1 MAKTQM
7 RPRGEEIRRF
17 ILENVEYHSD
27 DIAKVTGEHFKITRQ
42 AVHKHLHRLIS
53 EKILIEEGNTRG
65 RTYKL
70 VNLSEWQKDYS
81 ISPDLAEDVVWRND
95 VLPALEPLSPNG
107 LDIWRYGFTEIFNN
121 AIEHSEGSLISVAV
135 VKTAAMIEIFIVD
148 NGVGIFKKIQREFNL
163 LDERHA
169 ILELSKGK
177 LTTDPSHH
185 SGEGIFFTSR
195 MFDSFVIDSGEI
207 ALTHSSD
214 RPLDVLVNS
223 KNQEGTVVSMVLS
236 NYTSRKVDEVFNQ
249 FASGEEDPSFNKTI
263 VPIAL
268 AQYGED
274 KLVSRSQAKR
284 ILTRVELFKKIL
296 LDFENVPS
304 IGQGFAD
311 EMFRVFPNEH
321 PSLELM
327 PINLNP
333 DVRRMIVRAKAG
345 AIREE
350 EQDSLKS
357 PKSRL
362 T

>member
-1 MAKTQM
+1 MASTQR
-7 RPRGEEIRRF
+7 RPRSEEIRRF
-17 ILENVEYHSD
+17 ILDNVEYHST
-27 DIAKVTGEHFKITRQ
+27 DIGKTTGEHFKITRQ

-53 EKILIEEGNTRG
+53 EKALIKEGNTRS

-70 VNLSEWQKDYS
+70 AVLAEWQKDYS

-107 LDIWRYGFTEIFNN
+107 LDIWRYGFTEMFNN
-121 AIEHSEGSLISVAV
+121 AIEHSEGSLISVAI
-135 VKTAAMIEIFIVD
+135 VKTAATSEIFIVD
-148 NGVGIFKKIQREFNL
+148 NGVGIFKKIQRAFNL

-207 ALTHSSD
+207 ALTHQFD
-214 RPLDVLVNS
+214 RPLDVLVDS
-223 KNQEGTVVSMVLS
+223 KKQEGTLVSMVLS
-236 NYTSRKVDEVFNQ
+236 NHTSRRMEEIFNQ
-249 FASGEEDPSFNKTI
+249 FASGDEVPTFNRTV
-263 VPIAL
+263 VPVAL
-268 AQYGED
+268 AQYGDD

-284 ILTRVELFKKIL
+284 ILTRVELFKKVV
-296 LDFENVPS
+296 LDFKNVPT

-311 EMFRVFPNEH
+311 EMFRVFPREH
-321 PSLELM
+321 PDLELF

-333 DVRRMIVRAKAG
+333 DVRRMIMRARAG

-350 EQDSLKS
+350 GANTEKS
-357 PKSRL
+357 PGC
-362 T
+362 